1 MTRGFSVSERR
12 VLHRRAVS
20 FLLFATLL
28 VNKVAMA
35 QIQHEDPCRYRLP
48 HYEERWSCVSGVSH
62 VPDYL
67 DRVKYLVLGEETYVS
82 FGGEIRETYERF
94 RNPNFGLQPQDLD
107 GYLLQRYLFHSEV
120 RVRKSVRVYVELLSA
135 LENGRAGG
143 PRHVV
148 DEDRRDFHQGFVDIH
163 LDIGQN
169 RHAVL
174 RFGRQEMALGSGR
187 LIALREG
194 TNVPFCFDG
203 VRTVLNLASWDVN
216 IFATKPVANRPQIF
230 DDPPEAGNWFWG
242 IYMTRP
248 LHLGKRILNLDA
260 YYLGLDRHPASFQ
273 QGTAHETRH
282 TVGARVWNWSG
293 PWNYDAETI
302 FQFGAFGAGDIRA
315 WRVAADVSYGF

>member
-1 MTRGFSVSERR
+1 MTRGFCVSERT
-12 VLHRRAVS
+12 VLHRRAVL

-35 QIQHEDPCRYRLP
+35 QIQQEDPCRYRLP

-67 DRVKYLVLGEETYVS
+67 DRLKYLVLGEETYVS
-82 FGGEIRETYERF
+82 FGAEIRETYERF

-143 PRHVV
+143 PRPVV
-148 DEDRRDFHQGFVDIH
+148 DEDRLDFHQGFVDID

-174 RFGRQEMALGSGR
+174 RFGRQGMALGSGR
-187 LIALREG
+187 LIALREARSSVSG
-194 TNVPFCFDG
+194 FPGLLDVKNPTIHLLKKRNSTDRVGHRNHQARFPTVSNGGYPFL
-203 VRTVLNLASWDVN
+203 TLLNLS
-216 IFATKPVANRPQIF
+216 
-230 DDPPEAGNWFWG
+230 
-242 IYMTRP
+242 
-248 LHLGKRILNLDA
+248 
-260 YYLGLDRHPASFQ
+260 
-273 QGTAHETRH
+273 
-282 TVGARVWNWSG
+282 SG
-293 PWNYDAETI
+293 PSIEAQIPIDPQSCGCSERKQVHR
-302 FQFGAFGAGDIRA
+302 FLAGGPCDT
-315 WRVAADVSYGF
+315 S